1 MPNAFSEPMQ
11 ILNPPFQE
19 LESAAFGPVTAGQI
33 GDPND
38 ANPIISG
45 EFLKLFDGTN
55 TGKLQRSDDQDP
67 QPFLYYMDAGSTDTQ
82 TTKKGPILLTNP
94 KRIKTKLVNATGGLV
109 VGGLVAVGAVTYDG
123 IANRAGLVKD
133 PATSNRFVVGRV
145 LEAGTNAGQPDGS
158 YWTIMLFDQPIR
170 TP

>member
-1 MPNAFSEPMQ
+1 MQ

-19 LESAAFGPVTAGQI
+19 LESAAFGPVTTGQI

-45 EFLKLFDGTN
+45 EFLKLFDGAN
-55 TGKLQRSDDQDP
+55 TGKLQRSNNDDP

-94 KRIKTKLVNATGGLV
+94 KRIKTKLVKGDSLSAGSLV
-109 VGGLVAVGAVTYDG
+109 GVGAVTYDG
-123 IANRAGLVKD
+123 IAGRAGLVVAVSTKY
-133 PATSNRFVVGRV
+133 AVGRV
-145 LEAGTNAGQPDGS
+145 LEVGTNSSQPDGS
-158 YWTIMLFDQPIR
+158 YWTIMLFDQPIVA
-170 TP
+170 P